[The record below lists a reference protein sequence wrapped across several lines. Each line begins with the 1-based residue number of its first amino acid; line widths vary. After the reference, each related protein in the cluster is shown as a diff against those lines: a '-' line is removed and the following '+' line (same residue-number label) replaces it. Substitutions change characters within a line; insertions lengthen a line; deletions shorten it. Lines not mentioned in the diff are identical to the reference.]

1 MKILLID
8 DDRATCDMIAMVTA
22 FNKIDLV
29 ISHDAES
36 ALETLDAQK
45 PDVIIL
51 DIFLPGMDGYR
62 ALKKIRTMK
71 AGEHATVIATTAYYT
86 PDTPI
91 EIRNWGFNGYLPK
104 PFDPTKLM
112 TLVKNTMDK
121 T

>member
-8 DDRATCDMIAMVTA
+8 DDRATCDMITMVTA

-29 ISHDAES
+29 VSYNAEN
-36 ALETLDAQK
+36 ALEILEAQK

-62 ALKKIRTMK
+62 ALKKIRAMA
-71 AGEHATVIATTAYYT
+71 AGANATIIATTAYYT
-86 PDTPI
+86 PDTRA
-91 EIRNWGFNGYLPK
+91 EIHSWGFNGYLPK

-112 TLVKNTMDK
+112 ALVKNTMDK
-121 T
+121 I